1 MQLPSA
7 TAIAVRIHQEAS
19 GCSLTSGSP
28 ATVQALA
35 AAVNWPLSV
44 MDETTEC
51 SLLFHSY
58 INTSCPADGQGKPG
72 FDSDPSRYD
81 PKDTKKA
88 EMSSNKVSSSW
99 SHFSGHNCILAD
111 VQLNITRDTSIM
123 ALKICSIYSDGR
135 QKNTW
140 CTGIGQM
147 LGNVGNSH
155 AVHKHLR
162 PNPST
167 FSITKTEAKFQS
179 AKSTYCG

>member
-7 TAIAVRIHQEAS
+7 TVVAVRIHQEAL

-28 ATVQALA
+28 ATMQALA
-35 AAVNWPLSV
+35 AAVSWLLSV

-58 INTSCPADGQGKPG
+58 INMSCPADGQGKPG
-72 FDSDPSRYD
+72 FDSEPSRYD
-81 PKDTKKA
+81 PKDTKEA
-88 EMSSNKVSSSW
+88 RMSGNKVSSSW

-111 VQLNITRDTSIM
+111 VQLKITSHTSIT
-123 ALKICSIYSDGR
+123 AQKICSGYSDCS

-140 CTGIGQM
+140 RTGIGQM

-179 AKSTYCG
+179 AKSTYHG